1 MSKTDTDISVL
12 KQASLARR
20 RDIKPRS
27 ISGALPDLVSFDYLH
42 ADQTLPLVV
51 KPLLKGISLPGWI
64 RSNTEFVE
72 KALLKDG
79 GVLFRGFGMQGQ
91 KDLEQF
97 VDAISLKSMSY
108 IEGATPR
115 TALGNNV
122 YTSTEFPPDQSIALH
137 NELTYVTS
145 WPTKIIFFCVQPA
158 EQGGETPIA
167 DVRQVYKRI
176 PRDIVSRF
184 VEKGWMLQR
193 NFGMRLSLPWQTS
206 FRTNDRAE
214 VEQYCRSANIECEWK
229 SENWLRT
236 RQVRSPIAIHPKTG
250 ETVWFN
256 HVAFWHVS
264 SLDPVV
270 REVMLRQLG
279 ESDLPYNTYY
289 GDGTPIE
296 DAVVEELRQA
306 YRQET
311 TSFPWLPGDILL
323 LDNMLVA
330 HGRSPYKGARKVLV
344 AMGNPFNLTVRSVV

>member
-1 MSKTDTDISVL
+1 MSNTDPDISAI
-12 KQASLARR
+12 KQAGLARR
-20 RDIKPRS
+20 RGIKPKS
-27 ISGALPDLVSFDYLH
+27 ISGSLPDLVSFGYLQ
-42 ADQTLPLVV
+42 ADRTLPLVV
-51 KPLLKGISLPGWI
+51 KPHLKGISLPGWI
-64 RSNTEFVE
+64 RSNAEFVE
-72 KALLKDG
+72 QALLKDG
-79 GVLFRGFGMQGQ
+79 GVLFRGFSMHAQ

-97 VDAISLKSMSY
+97 VDAISLESMSY

-115 TALGNNV
+115 TELGNKV

-145 WPTKIIFFCVQPA
+145 WPTKIIFFCVTPA

-167 DVRQVYKRI
+167 DVRRVYKRI
-176 PRDIVSRF
+176 PPDIVSRF
-184 VEKGWMLQR
+184 MEKGWMLQR
-193 NFGMRLSLPWQTS
+193 NYGRGLSLPWQTT
-206 FRTNDRAE
+206 FRTKDRAE
-214 VEQYCRSANIECEWK
+214 VEHYCRSANIEFEWK

-264 SLDPVV
+264 SLDSVV

-279 ESDLPYNTYY
+279 ESDLPYNTFY

-330 HGRSPYKGARKVLV
+330 HARNPYKGARKILV
-344 AMGNPFNLTVRSVV
+344 AMGDPFSLTVRTVV